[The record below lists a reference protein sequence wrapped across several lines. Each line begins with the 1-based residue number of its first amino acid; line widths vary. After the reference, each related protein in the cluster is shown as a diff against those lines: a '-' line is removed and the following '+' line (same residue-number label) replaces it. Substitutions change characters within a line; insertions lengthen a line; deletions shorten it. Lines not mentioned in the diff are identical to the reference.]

1 MKKTIYTKFAI
12 AYVIFAI
19 LGFLTVALLTSDWTY
34 KHLAKEKASDL
45 YKEANLIANQY
56 GAEYYTGNLSLS
68 EIKRQFEAI
77 NTFIDVE
84 IWLTD
89 ASGTIKCDTGDYSRA
104 NITIP
109 NFDPSAT
116 GVSQYQISTY
126 NGMFEEDVLTVSAPI
141 AGKFDING
149 YIIIHS
155 SLASIEATRDNLLN
169 ISYITLLVIIFL
181 SLTFLV
187 VFTFFVYKPFKKI
200 TKAADAYASGDFK
213 YKFSVPGHDEIATL
227 AATLKYMA
235 HELDKANDYQK
246 KFIANISHDFRSPL
260 TSIKGYLEAMLD
272 GTIPPEMQEK
282 YLHIVIHETERLSKL
297 TNDILTLNSYGN
309 KGTYLEITNFDINAA
324 IKDVLNTFEGTCNK
338 RKISFEL
345 TFSAKVQPVQADIGK
360 IQQVLYN
367 LIDNAVKF
375 SSNNSFIRI
384 TVTDQNNKVMI
395 SIKDSG
401 IGIPKDSLSKI
412 WDRFYKTELSRGKDK
427 KGTGLGLSITKEII
441 QAHNENINVV
451 STEGVGTE
459 FIFTLPKGKLSQ
471 TS

>member
-12 AYVIFAI
+12 AYVIFAT

-34 KHLAKEKASDL
+34 RHLAKEKAQDL

-56 GAEYYTGNLSLS
+56 GSEYYTGRLSLL
-68 EIKRQFEAI
+68 EIKRQLQAI

-89 ASGTIKCDTGDYSRA
+89 ANGNIKCDTEDSPRT
-104 NITIP
+104 NISIP
-109 NFDPSAT
+109 NFDPAAT
-116 GVSQYQISTY
+116 SGNQYQIGNY
-126 NGMFEEDVLTVSAPI
+126 NGMFNEDVLSVSAPI
-141 AGKFDING
+141 SGKFEING

-155 SLASIEATRDNLLN
+155 SLASIEATRDSLLN

-187 VFTFFVYKPFKKI
+187 VFTLFVYKPFKKI

-227 AATLKYMA
+227 AATLQYMA

-309 KGTYLEITNFDINAA
+309 TGTYLEITSFDINNA
-324 IKDVLNTFEGTCNK
+324 IKDVLNTFEGVCNK

-345 TFSAKVQPVQADIGK
+345 TFSAKVQPVLADNGK

-375 SSNNSFIRI
+375 SHNSSFIKI
-384 TVTDQNNKVMI
+384 TVTEQNNKVMV

-401 IGIPKDSLSKI
+401 IGIPKESLLKI
-412 WDRFYKTELSRGKDK
+412 WDRFYKTDLSRGKDK

-459 FIFTLPKGKLSQ
+459 FIFTLPKGKIQ
-471 TS
+471 

>member
-12 AYVIFAI
+12 AYVIFAT

-34 KHLAKEKASDL
+34 EHLAKEKATDL
-45 YKEANLIANQY
+45 YKEANMIANQY
-56 GAEYYTGNLSLS
+56 GSEYYTGKLTLL
-68 EIKRQFEAI
+68 EIKRQLQAI

-89 ASGTIKCDTGDYSRA
+89 VNGKIKCDTEDYQKA
-104 NITIP
+104 NIVIP
-109 NFDPSAT
+109 DFDPAAT
-116 GVSQYQISTY
+116 GISQYQIGNY
-126 NGMFEEDVLTVSAPI
+126 HGMFTEDVLSVSAPI

-155 SLASIEATRDNLLN
+155 SLASIEATRDKLLN

-187 VFTFFVYKPFKKI
+187 VFTLFVYKPFKKI

-227 AATLKYMA
+227 AATLQYMA

-272 GTIPPEMQEK
+272 GTIPPELQEK

-309 KGTYLEITNFDINAA
+309 KGTYLEITAFDINSA
-324 IKDVLNTFEGTCNK
+324 IKDALNTFEGVCNK

-345 TFSAKVQPVQADIGK
+345 TFSAKTQPVLGDIGK

-375 SSNNSFIRI
+375 SHNNSFIKI
-384 TVTDQNNKVMI
+384 TVTEQSNKVMI

-412 WDRFYKTELSRGKDK
+412 WDRFYKTDLSRGKDK

-441 QAHNENINVV
+441 QAHNENIDVI

-459 FIFTLPKGKLSQ
+459 FIFSLPKGKL
-471 TS
+471 

>member
-1 MKKTIYTKFAI
+1 MQKTIYTKFAI
-12 AYVIFAI
+12 GYVIFAI

-34 KHLAKEKASDL
+34 NHLAKEKASDL

-56 GAEYYTGNLSLS
+56 GSEYYTGKLSLP
-68 EIKRQFEAI
+68 EIKRQLQAI
-77 NTFIDVE
+77 DTFIDVE

-89 ASGTIKCDTGDYSRA
+89 AQGVIKCDTDDYQRI
-104 NITIP
+104 NIVIP
-109 NFDPSAT
+109 DFDPAAT
-116 GVSQYQISTY
+116 GVSQYQIGTY
-126 NGMFEEDVLTVSAPI
+126 HDMFTEDVLSVSAPI

-155 SLASIEATRDNLLN
+155 SLASIEATRDRLLD
-169 ISYITLLVIIFL
+169 ISYITLLVLIFL
-181 SLTFLV
+181 SLIFLV
-187 VFTFFVYKPFKKI
+187 VFTLFVYKPFKKI

-227 AATLKYMA
+227 AATLQYMA

-309 KGTYLEITNFDINAA
+309 KGTYLEITNFDINSA
-324 IKDVLNTFEGTCNK
+324 IKDVLNTFEGVCNK

-345 TFSAKVQPVQADIGK
+345 TFSAKVQPVQADNGK

-375 SSNNSFIRI
+375 SNNSSFIKI
-384 TVTDQNNKVMI
+384 TVTEQSNKVMV

-412 WDRFYKTELSRGKDK
+412 WDRFYKTDLSRGKDK

-459 FIFTLPKGKLSQ
+459 FIFTLPKGKL
-471 TS
+471 